1 MPWTLELRRPL
12 PLPVDAPRWRAEGL
26 RGRSA
31 DDWRRETWR
40 TGGEDV
46 PAGDLFDVSG
56 SPAEDSAA
64 ESVRLSGGGDLA
76 KIHQLGAGWDAGIL
90 HVEGDVGPAAA
101 LRIKAGRFVATG
113 NAGDQLAAEARGGI
127 VHVAGN
133 AGDGVGG
140 ALPGSVRG
148 MRGGLVVVE
157 GNAGAETSLRQRR
170 GTVCI
175 LGDVGPRAGG
185 EMIAGTLIVGGKHGA
200 DLGLGMR
207 RGSVVLVGDAPLAP
221 SPIGFRSAVVFQPQ
235 FLAFYFRSLAAAVP
249 GLAARRP
256 LSAWGAAEYERFQ
269 GDLLHGGLGEVLLRR
284 SAA

>member
-31 DDWRRETWR
+31 DDWLRETWR
-40 TGGEDV
+40 LGGEDV
-46 PAGDLFDVSG
+46 PAGELFTIAG
-56 SPAEDSAA
+56 SPDDDSAA
-64 ESVRLSGGGDLA
+64 ESVRLTGGDLA
-76 KIHQLGAGWDAGIL
+76 KIHQLGAGWDAGTL

-101 LRIKAGRFVATG
+101 LRIKSGRFVATG
-113 NAGDQLAAEARGGI
+113 NAGDLLAAEARGGI
-127 VHVAGN
+127 VHVGGN

-157 GNAGAETSLRQRR
+157 GNAGSEVSLRQRR

-175 LGDVGPRAGG
+175 LGGVGPRAGG
-185 EMIAGTLIVGGKHGA
+185 GMIAGTLILGGEHGA

-207 RGSVVLVGDAPLAP
+207 RGSVVLVGDAPLPP
-221 SPIGFRSAVVFQPQ
+221 SPVGFRSATVFQPQ
-235 FLAFYFRSLAAAVP
+235 FLAFYFHALAAAVP
-249 GLAARRP
+249 SLKDRRP
-256 LSAWGAAEYERFQ
+256 LSGWGAAEYERFQ
-269 GDLLHGGLGEVLLRR
+269 GDLLYGGLGEVLLRR
-284 SAA
+284 PAC